1 MHWPTTRRPADK
13 KSRSQNRSCSSK
25 KPAVV
30 WLCASKGVVGEPGAP
45 GRRCASSPRSS
56 RPRVLVDHD
65 PMKKRLSHSAS
76 RRSTLIR
83 DGNSHGG
90 NGHPSARRGGSTTVA
105 SWLYFAALGHG
116 CDPCTDRR

>member
-56 RPRVLVDHD
+56 SPKGLVDHD

-76 RRSTLIR
+76 PRSTLLL
-83 DGNSHGG
+83 DGNSHLATSPPSP
-90 NGHPSARRGGSTTVA
+90 PSATPFHHYLFLSA
-105 SWLYFAALGHG
+105 
-116 CDPCTDRR
+116 